1 MNITNQLMFEADL
14 QNYEDKRINNELN
27 GLERTVA
34 IEQAKIN
41 DAFDAAIELYNLCE
55 SYLIE
60 QLTPDEK
67 EELRQLKARNDLSSA
82 EKERLEELKEKENE
96 STGSAVPK
104 KNKDYNYLNDKIDKL
119 NNLLGTV
126 AKNTSS
132 QKIQNIDKMEDTI
145 YEPVRLQKVTE
156 MKDLTFP
163 ENIKFLVTQIIDWVK
178 RVIKYLISKLI
189 ILFNRVLGKTNETE
203 AEIKKATEG
212 RYAKLSDL
220 KPEFTKAI
228 KSLNTGILKPMV
240 GDKADKAKNVPL
252 KLLTI
257 NANEL
262 IGPNKLSFL
271 SPLSES
277 AADLL
282 DGKTILTE
290 DEKWDD
296 ENKTKKNHEIKVVQL
311 DTSSDLYALQQTV
324 THFFDL
330 FDQSFGS
337 NGEFLF
343 DASDLA
349 LVFKTIKT
357 IFDNLKKG
365 NISTLALGNMN
376 DIKSDKVYSNLVRT
390 KANVDDLDKAYY
402 QTYSQIDK
410 IMKIVTSKQLY
421 SLTQYGVQYACLS
434 EYTYKAMNSL
444 IDTIDRKEKD
454 AVKLKTSL
462 EKLNKQFDDLTNEL
476 EKYRT
481 ALYGFGTM
489 SVKSIYQEKFN
500 DLFLSTKYLT
510 QITTLRLTV
519 LTKYIRE
526 LQDIR
531 SLVLSLTNIV
541 KAGRSNIVFDNAVEP
556 NTAVKKRGLFGFL
569 RR

>member
-1 MNITNQLMFEADL
+1 MNIINQLMFETDL

-27 GLERTVA
+27 GIERTVA

-82 EKERLEELKEKENE
+82 EKERLEELKKKENE
-96 STGSAVPK
+96 STGSADPK

-189 ILFNRVLGKTNETE
+189 VLFNRVLGKTSEAE

-240 GDKADKAKNVPL
+240 GDKADKAKNIPL

-257 NANEL
+257 NADEL
-262 IGPNKLSFL
+262 MGPNKLSFL

-277 AADLL
+277 AAALL
-282 DGKTILTE
+282 DGNITLTE
-290 DEKWDD
+290 EEGKQ
-296 ENKTKKNHEIKVVQL
+296 HEVKVVQL

-343 DASDLA
+343 DATDLA

-454 AVKLKTSL
+454 AVKLKANL

>member
-1 MNITNQLMFEADL
+1 MNIINQLMFETDL

-27 GLERTVA
+27 GIERTVA

-82 EKERLEELKEKENE
+82 EKERLEELKKKENE
-96 STGSAVPK
+96 STGSADPK

-189 ILFNRVLGKTNETE
+189 VLFNRVLGKTSEAE

-240 GDKADKAKNVPL
+240 GDKADKAKNIPL

-257 NANEL
+257 NADAL
-262 IGPNKLSFL
+262 MGPNKLSFL

-277 AADLL
+277 AAALL
-282 DGKTILTE
+282 DGNITLTE
-290 DEKWDD
+290 EEGKQ
-296 ENKTKKNHEIKVVQL
+296 HEVKVVQL

-343 DASDLA
+343 DATDLA

-454 AVKLKTSL
+454 AVKLKANL

-531 SLVLSLTNIV
+531 SLVLSLANIV